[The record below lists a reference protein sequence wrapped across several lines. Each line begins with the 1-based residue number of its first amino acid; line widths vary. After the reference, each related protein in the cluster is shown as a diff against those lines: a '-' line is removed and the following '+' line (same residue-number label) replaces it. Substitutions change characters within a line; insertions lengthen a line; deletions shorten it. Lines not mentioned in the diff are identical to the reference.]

1 MTSETS
7 VKTYVAIL
15 VALIV
20 LTVVTVAFSFL
31 PLAGGWHVASGMIV
45 GAIKASLVVLFFM
58 HAIRSPRITW
68 CVITVS
74 IFFILILFSLT
85 LADVTTRSLL
95 PFMPGH

>member
-1 MTSETS
+1 MAPETT

-20 LTVVTVAFSFL
+20 LTVLTVAFSFL
-31 PLAGGWHVASGMIV
+31 PLAGGWHVASGMMV
-45 GAIKASLVVLFFM
+45 GAVKATLVVLFFM
-58 HAIRSPRITW
+58 HAIHSPRVTW
-68 CVITVS
+68 CVITVA